1 MYVWRLEGL
10 VDGMVNLYVRLQATY
25 KPREERTQALKDLLV
40 QVQGFMRLN
49 LQLSHK
55 KPEAMA

>member
-1 MYVWRLEGL
+1 
-10 VDGMVNLYVRLQATY
+10 MVNLYVRLQATY